1 VARQASLQLE
11 VVGTI
16 TDNRCCAPRLSA
28 DGSHV
33 MNTVRRL
40 IYGEVLAAI
49 ALVAVG
55 FLALFFFFDLID
67 ELQYIGRNNGV
78 SSASDVYETR
88 HALLYVALLIPNHL
102 YELLPISVLIG
113 TIFVMARLAQSSE
126 YTILRT
132 SGLGPWRALKLLLG
146 LGAFFVALSFAVG
159 DYVAPASER
168 LAQLL
173 KGRYQD
179 KITVGQT
186 GAWLKEKK
194 ANSSYIVNV
203 KELLPTNGMR
213 GVQIFEFNA
222 KGLIT
227 STTQAPLATFL
238 DRQTWSLQSPVR
250 TDFLVPSTP
259 DATVAASAAQTGGRV
274 TRTTQ
279 ATATWQTELSP
290 EMVSV
295 ALLKPERM
303 GTIDLYNYVRHLD
316 ANGQT
321 AQRYEIEFW
330 KKVFYPLSCFVMV
343 MLARPFAYLHFRS
356 GGIAGYVFAGVMI
369 GISFFLLNNVFG
381 YIGNLRSWTPWLAA
395 ATPGLIYMTVSLG
408 AFGWLVLR
416 R

>member
-1 VARQASLQLE
+1 
-11 VVGTI
+11 
-16 TDNRCCAPRLSA
+16 
-28 DGSHV
+28 

-49 ALVAVG
+49 ALVAIG

-78 SSASDVYETR
+78 GSASEVYKIR

-132 SGLGPWRALKLLLG
+132 SGLGPWRALRLLLT
-146 LGAFFVALSFAVG
+146 LGAFFVVLSFVVG

-173 KGRYQD
+173 KGQYQD
-179 KITVGQT
+179 KITVGKT

-194 ANSSYIVNV
+194 ADSSYIVNV
-203 KELLPTNGMR
+203 KELTPTNAMR

-227 STTQAPLATFL
+227 ATTQAPLATFV
-238 DRQTWSLQSPVR
+238 DNKTWSLEDSVR
-250 TDFLVPSTP
+250 TDFLVPTASDTTPMGVST
-259 DATVAASAAQTGGRV
+259 QTLAKV

-279 ATATWQTELSP
+279 AKSEWQTDLSL

-343 MLARPFAYLHFRS
+343 MLALPFAYLHFRS
-356 GGIAGYVFAGVMI
+356 SGIAGYVFAGVMI

-395 ATPGLIYMTVSLG
+395 ATPGLIYMTISLG
-408 AFGWLVLR
+408 AFGWLVFQR
-416 R
+416 